1 MFNKLFGK
9 FSKDIAVDLGTSNT
23 LVYVKDKGIII
34 NEPSVVAINTRSD
47 QILSIGED
55 AKRMLGKTPAHILAV
70 KPLRNGIISDFEVTE
85 KMMRYFIER
94 IHKESFSLVP
104 RPRIIIA
111 TPLDITEVERKAVE
125 DVAMS
130 AGAREVFLIEQPI
143 ASAIGARLP
152 IQEPNGNMIVE
163 VGGGKTEIAVI
174 SLGGIVTSK
183 SLNVAGEKFDND
195 IINYV
200 REKYNMFLGEE
211 SAEIIKKSVGTV
223 MNLSKPI
230 KTKVRGRNLLNGLP
244 KEITIKSDEIR
255 DAIQLSISTIITAIK
270 DVVENTPP
278 ELVSDLYQRG
288 MVLSGGGAMLREFDK
303 LIYEETKIP
312 VIIADDSL
320 TTVVRGIGIVLED
333 FDNLKELLLPPT
345 VDESYRS

>member
-47 QILSIGED
+47 QILSVGED
-55 AKRMLGKTPAHILAV
+55 AKRMLGKTPGHILAV
-70 KPLRNGIISDFEVTE
+70 RPLRNGIISDFEVTE
-85 KMMRYFIER
+85 KMMRYFIEK

-143 ASAIGARLP
+143 ASSIGARLP

-183 SLNVAGEKFDND
+183 SLNIAGEKFDND

-211 SAEIIKKSVGTV
+211 SAEQIKKAIGTV
-223 MNLSKPI
+223 MSLTKSM

-244 KEITIKSDEIR
+244 KEISIKSDEIK
-255 DAIQLSISTIITAIK
+255 DAIQSSINTIITAIK
-270 DVVENTPP
+270 DVIEETPP

-288 MVLSGGGAMLREFDK
+288 MVLSGGGAMLKEFDK

-333 FDNLKELLLPPT
+333 FDNLKELLLPST
-345 VDESYRS
+345 IDESYKS

>member
-47 QILSIGED
+47 QILSVGED
-55 AKRMLGKTPAHILAV
+55 AKRMLGKTPGHILAV
-70 KPLRNGIISDFEVTE
+70 RPLRNGIISDFEVTE
-85 KMMRYFIER
+85 KMMRYFIEK
-94 IHKESFSLVP
+94 IHRESFSLVP

-163 VGGGKTEIAVI
+163 IGGGKTEISVI
-174 SLGGIVTSK
+174 SLGGIVTWK

-211 SAEIIKKSVGTV
+211 SAEVLKKSIGTV
-223 MNLSKPI
+223 MTLPKSI

-244 KEITIKSDEIR
+244 KEILIKSDEIR
-255 DAIQLSISTIITAIK
+255 DAIQSSVDTIISAIK
-270 DVVENTPP
+270 DVVEETPP

-345 VDESYRS
+345 IEESYKN

>member
-23 LVYVKDKGIII
+23 LVYVNDKGIVI
-34 NEPSVVAINTRSD
+34 NESSVVAVNTRTD
-47 QILSIGED
+47 QILSVGEE
-55 AKRMLGKTPAHILAV
+55 AKKMLGKTPSHILAI

-85 KMMRYFIER
+85 KMIRYFIEK

-111 TPLDITEVERKAVE
+111 VPLDITEVERKAVE

-143 ASAIGARLP
+143 ASAVGARLP
-152 IQEPNGNMIVE
+152 IQEANGNMIVE
-163 VGGGKTEIAVI
+163 IGGGKTEIAVI
-174 SLGGIVTSK
+174 SLGGIVTWK
-183 SLNVAGEKFDND
+183 SLNIAGEKFDDD

-200 REKYNMFLGEE
+200 REKYNMFLGEG
-211 SAEIIKKSVGTV
+211 SAEQLKKSIGTV
-223 MNLSKPI
+223 IGLGKTVS
-230 KTKVRGRNLLNGLP
+230 TKVRGRNLLNGLP
-244 KEITIKSDEIR
+244 KEISIKSDEIK
-255 DAIQLSISTIITAIK
+255 DAIQPSIAIIVNAIK
-270 DVVENTPP
+270 DVVEETPP

-288 MVLSGGGAMLREFDK
+288 MVLSGGGAMLKELDK

-312 VIIADDSL
+312 VIVADDSL
-320 TTVVRGIGIVLED
+320 TTVVRGTGIVLED

-345 VDESYRS
+345 IDQSYKN

>member
-1 MFNKLFGK
+1 MFNNLFGK

-47 QILSIGED
+47 QILSVGED
-55 AKRMLGKTPAHILAV
+55 AKRMLGKTPGHILAV
-70 KPLRNGIISDFEVTE
+70 RPLRNGIISDFEVTE
-85 KMMRYFIER
+85 KMMRYFIEK

-111 TPLDITEVERKAVE
+111 VPLDITEVERKAVE

-163 VGGGKTEIAVI
+163 IGGGKTEIGVI
-174 SLGGIVTSK
+174 SLGGIVTWK
-183 SLNVAGEKFDND
+183 SLSLAGEKFDGD
-195 IINYV
+195 IVNYV

-211 SAEIIKKSVGTV
+211 SAEQLKKTIGTV
-223 MNLSKPI
+223 MTLSKPI

-244 KEITIKSDEIR
+244 KEISIKSEEIR
-255 DAIQLSISTIITAIK
+255 DAIQPTIDTIITAIK

-288 MVLSGGGAMLREFDK
+288 MVLSGGGAMLRELDK

-345 VDESYRS
+345 VDESYKS

>member
-47 QILSIGED
+47 QILSVGGD
-55 AKRMLGKTPAHILAV
+55 AKRMLGKTPGHILAV
-70 KPLRNGIISDFEVTE
+70 RPLRNGIISDFEVTE
-85 KMMRYFIER
+85 KMMRYFIEK
-94 IHKESFSLVP
+94 IHKESFSLIP

-163 VGGGKTEIAVI
+163 IGGGKTEISVI

-183 SLNVAGEKFDND
+183 SLNVAGEKLDND

-211 SAEIIKKSVGTV
+211 SAEQIKKSIGTV
-223 MNLSKPI
+223 MNLPKPI

-244 KEITIKSDEIR
+244 KEIIIKSDEIK
-255 DAIQLSISTIITAIK
+255 DAIQSSINTIINAIK

-288 MVLSGGGAMLREFDK
+288 MVLSGGGAALRELDK

-345 VDESYRS
+345 VDESYK

>member
-9 FSKDIAVDLGTSNT
+9 FSKDIAVDLGTSST

-34 NEPSVVAINTRSD
+34 NEPSVVAINTRTD
-47 QILSIGED
+47 QILSVGGD
-55 AKRMLGKTPAHILAV
+55 AKRMLGKTPGHILAIR
-70 KPLRNGIISDFEVTE
+70 PLRNGIISDFEVTE
-85 KMMRYFIER
+85 KMMRYFIEK

-111 TPLDITEVERKAVE
+111 VPLDITEVERKAVE

-143 ASAIGARLP
+143 AAAIGARLP
-152 IQEPNGNMIVE
+152 IQEPSGNMIIE

-174 SLGGIVTSK
+174 SLGGIVTWK
-183 SLNVAGEKFDND
+183 SLNVAGEKFDNN

-211 SAEIIKKSVGTV
+211 SAETIKKSVGTV
-223 MNLSKPI
+223 MSLTKPI

-244 KEITIKSDEIR
+244 KEILIKSDEIK
-255 DAIQLSISTIITAIK
+255 DALQVSIDTIISAIK
-270 DVVENTPP
+270 DVVEETPP

-333 FDNLKELLLPPT
+333 FDNLKELLLPAT
-345 VDESYRS
+345 VDESYRN

>member
-34 NEPSVVAINTRSD
+34 NEPSVVAINTRTD
-47 QILSIGED
+47 QILSVGEE
-55 AKRMLGKTPAHILAV
+55 AKRMLGKTPGHILAV
-70 KPLRNGIISDFEVTE
+70 RPLRNAIISDFEVTE
-85 KMMRYFIER
+85 KMMRYFIEK

-111 TPLDITEVERKAVE
+111 APLDITEVERKAVE
-125 DVAMS
+125 DVAIS

-143 ASAIGARLP
+143 AAAIGARLP

-163 VGGGKTEIAVI
+163 IGGGKTEIGVI
-174 SLGGIVTSK
+174 SLGGLVTSK
-183 SLNVAGEKFDND
+183 SLNIAGEKFDED
-195 IINYV
+195 IINYI
-200 REKYNMFLGEE
+200 RDKYNMFLGEK
-211 SAEIIKKSVGTV
+211 SAEEIKKSVGTV
-223 MNLSKPI
+223 MSLSKPM

-244 KEITIKSDEIR
+244 KEITVKSEEIK
-255 DAIQLSISTIITAIK
+255 DAIQASIDTIINSIK
-270 DVVENTPP
+270 DVVEDTPP

-288 MVLSGGGAMLREFDK
+288 MVLSGGGAMLRELDK

-312 VIIADDSL
+312 VIVADDSL
-320 TTVVRGIGIVLED
+320 TTVVRGIGLVLED
-333 FDNLKELLLPPT
+333 FENLKELLLPAT
-345 VDESYRS
+345 VDESYKS

>member
-47 QILSIGED
+47 QILSVGED
-55 AKRMLGKTPAHILAV
+55 AKRMLGKTPGHILAV
-70 KPLRNGIISDFEVTE
+70 RPLRNGIISDFEVTE
-85 KMMRYFIER
+85 KMMRYFIEK

-163 VGGGKTEIAVI
+163 IGGGKTEISVI
-174 SLGGIVTSK
+174 SLGGIVTWK

-211 SAEIIKKSVGTV
+211 SAEVIKKSVGTV
-223 MNLSKPI
+223 MSLPKPI

-244 KEITIKSDEIR
+244 KEIVIKSDEIK
-255 DAIQLSISTIITAIK
+255 DAIQSSIDTIISAIK
-270 DVVENTPP
+270 DVVEETPP

-288 MVLSGGGAMLREFDK
+288 MVLSGGGAMLRELDK

-345 VDESYRS
+345 IEESYKN